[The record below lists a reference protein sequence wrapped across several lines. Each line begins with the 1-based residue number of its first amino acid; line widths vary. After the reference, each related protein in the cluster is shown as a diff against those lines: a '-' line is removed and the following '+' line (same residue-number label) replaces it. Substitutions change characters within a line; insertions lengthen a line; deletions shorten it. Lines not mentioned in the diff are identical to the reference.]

1 MLEHSGLKASNLY
14 IAQIKQKCGI
24 IERANYNMLKLE
36 NAKQPQCPPEIEK
49 AIKVVIT
56 GLSLIIA
63 LGSINNS
70 DVINEIKTLIEKIE
84 TL

>member
-1 MLEHSGLKASNLY
+1 MS
-14 IAQIKQKCGI
+14 
-24 IERANYNMLKLE
+24 KLE

-49 AIKVVIT
+49 AIKMVIT
-56 GLSLIIA
+56 GLSLIIV